1 MEIKVGFEISY
12 TAVNPTPMVIML
24 SIHPSRLSDI
34 VGTERE
40 VGRKFGQ
47 WLDVVEMQRML

>member
-1 MEIKVGFEISY
+1 MIARITGENDASIALHTACGF
-12 TAVNPTPMVIML
+12 A
-24 SIHPSRLSDI
+24 I

-47 WLDVVEMQRML
+47 WLDVVEMQTML

>member
-1 MEIKVGFEISY
+1 MIARIAGGNDASIRLHEACGF
-12 TAVNPTPMVIML
+12 A
-24 SIHPSRLSDI
+24 I

-47 WLDVVEMQRML
+47 WLDVVEMQRMLHLDER